1 MPIQAGHAALRR
13 GRTSMQGQIYLVTT
27 TTLGRNPL
35 FSDWRLGAIASRA
48 LANRDLWRD
57 ARLLCWVL
65 MPDHWHALIELGS
78 GTRLAAVLN
87 RIKAVSAR
95 EINRVAGGTGAVWAR
110 AFHDRALRDE
120 DDLVAAARYIVAN
133 PVRAGLARSVRE
145 YPFWDAV
152 WLDAAGQVNEVLRS
166 RMRCA
171 PTEAG
176 APDSNRSM
184 D

>member
-1 MPIQAGHAALRR
+1 
-13 GRTSMQGQIYLVTT
+13 MQGQIYLVTT
-27 TTLGRNPL
+27 TTLRRNPL
-35 FSDWRLGAIASRA
+35 FSDWRLAAIASRA

-78 GTRLAAVLN
+78 GTRLDAVLN

-95 EINRVAGGTGAVWAR
+95 EVNRAVGVAGAVWAR
-110 AFHDRALRDE
+110 AFHDRALSE
-120 DDLVAAARYIVAN
+120 QDDLVAAARDIVAN

-152 WLDAAGQVNEVLRS
+152 WLDAAGQVDGLPRS

-171 PTEAG
+171 PTG
-176 APDSNRSM
+176 ANIPGAIDVPATAVSSEPATPL
-184 D
+184 

>member
-1 MPIQAGHAALRR
+1 MH
-13 GRTSMQGQIYLVTT
+13 GQIYLVTT
-27 TTLGRNPL
+27 TTLGRIPL
-35 FSDWRLGAIASRA
+35 FADWRLGAIASRA
-48 LANRDLWRD
+48 LANRELWRD

-78 GTRLAAVLN
+78 GTRLDAVLN

-95 EINRVAGGTGAVWAR
+95 EVNRAAGGTGAVWAR

-120 DDLVAAARYIVAN
+120 DDLVAAARYVVAN
-133 PVRAGLARSVRE
+133 PVRAGLAHSVRE
-145 YPFWDAV
+145 YPFWDAI
-152 WLDAAGQVNEVLRS
+152 WLDAAGQVDEVLRS

-176 APDSNRSM
+176 AQGANSPTDTAAIPEPATPL
-184 D
+184 

>member
-1 MPIQAGHAALRR
+1 
-13 GRTSMQGQIYLVTT
+13 MQGQVYLVTT

-35 FSDWRLGAIASRA
+35 FADWRIAAIAARA
-48 LANRDLWRD
+48 IANRELWRD

-78 GTRLAAVLN
+78 GTRLGTVLN
-87 RIKAVSAR
+87 RLKAVSAR
-95 EINRVAGGTGAVWAR
+95 EVNCAAGGTGAVWAR
-110 AFHDRALRDE
+110 AYHDRALRGE

-133 PVRAGLARSVRE
+133 PVRAGLASSVRE

-152 WLDAAGQVNEVLRS
+152 WLDAAVQVGEGLRS

-171 PTEAG
+171 PTGREDVNASDRPVDPES
-176 APDSNRSM
+176 AIPV
-184 D
+184 